1 MSATYSFVCD
11 DCRVSMWVG
20 QGNSFYDYPGIFEF
34 LTKHLDHKIRFRN
47 DLVDDETIY
56 DYKEIRMN
64 HEGELI

>member
-1 MSATYSFVCD
+1 
-11 DCRVSMWVG
+11 MWVG